1 MISTTLERRLR
12 RIETQRTPSVPLQG
26 TAILVNR
33 IEEAPPLIAER
44 EAAGTY
50 KPGWPLLILT
60 GRPTAG
66 DRP

>member
-12 RIETQRTPSVPLQG
+12 RIEEQRSPAAPLQG
-26 TAILVNR
+26 TAILVSR
-33 IEEAPPLIAER
+33 IEEAAPLIAEK

-50 KPGWPLLILT
+50 KPGWPLIIIT

-66 DRP
+66 GHS